1 MSNTPSLLNQIRQ
14 FHNELRLAGS
24 PGTSLLNVSDQVL
37 SYVVSTLRQTELV
50 FLPQISDK
58 EWSDLLARLSY
69 HGIIP
74 LIYWQITQFPAE
86 LRPPEMIIAR
96 MREIFLKNNIYY
108 QILVRQLR
116 VIQDAFEKQGIR
128 SLVFKGLA
136 LAWTVYPDFA
146 TRPSGDIDLLV
157 KPELFLKAR
166 EVLIQI
172 GYGYN
177 FKRFEMFKEICKAEE
192 FVHQKDAKKPLTIDL
207 HWNLLHYYGIQRD
220 NGFENVFARTADVEM
235 PGLKFQTLDRVDA
248 LIYSALHLM
257 LNHPECRR
265 LIWICDIAF
274 LAQKMVENQEWE
286 VLKKRTAALKADLA
300 VENSLKLARMWS
312 NLQLPEGYRD
322 FGAWLKPTS
331 AQKTEMTFAENK
343 KGPDIRLKGFLAVI
357 ASTPNKI
364 PYLFK
369 LIFPSVKYMRMVYPP
384 SKACLF
390 PLSYIR
396 RWGHWTGELIQY
408 LLFKLRRHH

>member
-1 MSNTPSLLNQIRQ
+1 MSHTPSLLNEIRQ
-14 FHNELRLAGS
+14 FHNELSLGKR
-24 PGTSLLNVSDQVL
+24 PGRNILNLSDPVL
-37 SYVVSTLRQTELV
+37 SYLVSTLSQEEPSS
-50 FLPQISDK
+50 LPQISDK
-58 EWSDLLARLSY
+58 EWSDLLVHLSY

-74 LIYWQITQFPAE
+74 LMYWQITQFPAE
-86 LRPPEMIIAR
+86 LRPPKMIISR
-96 MREIFLKNNIYY
+96 MREIFLKNNVYY

-116 VIQDAFEKQGIR
+116 VIQDAFEKQGIP

-177 FKRFEMFKEICKAEE
+177 FKRFEMFREICKAEE

-207 HWNLLHYYGIQRD
+207 HWNLLHYYGIHRD
-220 NGFENVFARTADVEM
+220 NGFGDIFARAADVEM

-274 LAQKMVENQEWE
+274 LAQKMVEDQEWE
-286 VLKKRTAALKADLA
+286 VLEKRTAALKADLA
-300 VENSLKLARMWS
+300 VENALKLARMWC
-312 NLQLPEGYRD
+312 NLQLPEKYRD
-322 FGAWLKPTS
+322 FRGWLRPTS
-331 AQKTEMTFAENK
+331 AQKTELAFAEKK

-357 ASTPNKI
+357 ASKPSKI
-364 PYLFK
+364 PYLSK
-369 LIFPSVKYMRMVYPP
+369 LIFPSPKYMQMVYPP
-384 SKACLF
+384 SKTWLF

-396 RWGHWTGELIQY
+396 RWGHWAWEFLQY
-408 LLFKLRRHH
+408 LLYKLRGK

>member
-1 MSNTPSLLNQIRQ
+1 MSNTPSLLNEIRQ
-14 FHNELRLAGS
+14 FHNELSLAGR
-24 PGTSLLNVSDQVL
+24 PGTSLLNLSDQVL
-37 SYVVSTLRQTELV
+37 SYVVSTLRQKEPSS
-50 FLPQISDK
+50 LPQISDK
-58 EWSDLLARLSY
+58 EWSDLLVHLSY

-116 VIQDAFEKQGIR
+116 VIQDAFEKQGIH

-177 FKRFEMFKEICKAEE
+177 FKRFEMFREICKAEE
-192 FVHQKDAKKPLTIDL
+192 FFQQKDAKQPLTIDL
-207 HWNLLHYYGIQRD
+207 HWNLLHYYGIHRD
-220 NGFENVFARTADVEM
+220 NGFGNIFGRAATVEM
-235 PGLKFQTLDRVDA
+235 PGLKFRTLDRVDA

-257 LNHPECRR
+257 LNHPESRR

-274 LAQKMVENQEWE
+274 LAQKMVEDQEWE
-286 VLKKRTAALKADLA
+286 VFKKRTAALKADLA
-300 VENSLKLARMWS
+300 VENALKLAKMWC
-312 NLQLPEGYRD
+312 NLQLPEKYRD
-322 FGAWLKPTS
+322 FRGWLRPTS
-331 AQKTEMTFAENK
+331 AQKTELAFAENK
-343 KGPDIRLKGFLAVI
+343 KGPDIRLKGFLALI
-357 ASTPNKI
+357 GSTPNKI

-369 LIFPSVKYMRMVYPP
+369 LIFPSPKYMQMVYPP
-384 SKACLF
+384 SKTWLF

-396 RWGHWTGELIQY
+396 RWGHWAGEFLQY
-408 LLFKLRRHH
+408 LLYKLRRK